1 MTQYLDSKN
10 SLPELETRVKHLE
23 EVNRWTM
30 EALDLVVSSGDFQAG
45 FTADQDHAAIFSL
58 ACQYLRRLMPFR
70 TIAFSMVDESNFD
83 FFLTDCE
90 PESDRTF
97 IRKEMDIR
105 IEEGTF
111 AWALQQN
118 RTVTMPTKHPGNVML
133 LHSVATRSRVMGM
146 FIGVLADIE
155 PAISGIA
162 SNLLTIVLSG
172 TAHAFENS
180 ALYKKISDQNRN
192 LKKTGK
198 ELQVKVAERK
208 AAEYALNVS
217 KVYIEAII
225 QNLVDTLIV
234 VDMAA
239 KILTVNPEICHLL
252 GYTEEEILGKP
263 VAMIFAEAAAE
274 EEALL
279 FEKIRM
285 KKLIEEGSVRDYDM
299 TYKTK
304 SGEKIPVSFSGS
316 VMRNKDGSI
325 IGIVGIARDMRKI
338 NRFMQKEKEFAAA
351 AAAAA
356 TERKKAAQL
365 EAAYKELRET
375 QAKLIQAGKMSAV
388 GKLAAGV
395 AHEMNNPLTG
405 VLTYAVLLKEELE
418 NAPEEI
424 RSQLPEFSEQLD
436 LIKLSAQRCKS
447 IADNLLNF
455 SRQSEPEMTLV
466 NLSDV
471 ISRTFE
477 LIGAQIRHKGIKL
490 TRDIPEGL
498 PAIRGNANQLQQVF
512 TNIVL
517 NAIHV
522 MDSGGKI
529 TVCAKRD
536 VPECE
541 VAISDTGP
549 GIPKEHLD
557 KIFEPFFTTKAIGK
571 GTGLGLSIVYG
582 IVQNHGGEITVD
594 SVLGKGTTFN
604 LRFPNDD
611 LRDL

>member
-1 MTQYLDSKN
+1 MTQYPDSKN
-10 SLPELETRVKHLE
+10 FLPELKTRVKHLE
-23 EVNRWTM
+23 EVNRWTI
-30 EALDLVVSSGDFQAG
+30 EALDLVVSSGDFQPS

-83 FFLTDCE
+83 FSLTDCE

-118 RTVTMPTKHPGNVML
+118 RSVTIPTKHPGNVML
-133 LHSVATRSRVMGM
+133 LHCVATRSRVNGM
-146 FIGVLADIE
+146 FIGVMADTE

-180 ALYKKISDQNRN
+180 ALYKKISDQNRD

-217 KVYIEAII
+217 KVYTEAII
-225 QNLVDTLIV
+225 QNLADTLIV

-239 KILTVNPEICHLL
+239 KILTVNPETCHLL

-263 VAMIFAEAAAE
+263 VAMIFAAA

-279 FEKIRM
+279 FEKTRM

-356 TERKKAAQL
+356 TEREKAAQL

-375 QAKLIQAGKMSAV
+375 QAKLIQEGKMSAV

-424 RSQLPEFSEQLD
+424 RSQLPEFPEQLD

-471 ISRTFE
+471 ISGTFE
-477 LIGAQIRHKGIKL
+477 LIGTQIRHKGIKL

-536 VPECE
+536 GPECE
-541 VAISDTGP
+541 VAISDTGS

-604 LRFPNDD
+604 LRFPISE
-611 LRDL
+611 